1 MARMGPWRAF
11 SSIGHRFRA
20 GMVKDYL
27 NSYMKERDADAL
39 LVLKTDGKN
48 LKLIVEAVEVGEN
61 CVVLQLKREKFE
73 ENGKVEDYVGGEKV
87 DDGVGG
93 EGRLEVDAGAIDEGV
108 QEGCHGIEAGEPSI
122 SVICAAVPEGREHC
136 ESVKNIIQIGSCM
149 EIVDQNVTYLNA

>member
-1 MARMGPWRAF
+1 MGPWRAF

-27 NSYMKERDADAL
+27 NSYMKETDADAL

-61 CVVLQLKREKFE
+61 CVVLQLKREKIERGPEAEGYVAE
-73 ENGKVEDYVGGEKV
+73 ERV

-93 EGRLEVDAGAIDEGV
+93 EGVV
-108 QEGCHGIEAGEPSI
+108 EAGVEAVEESDQEDSRREGDGGSPISIIGAVVEEERDLPS
-122 SVICAAVPEGREHC
+122 SVNTLQV
-136 ESVKNIIQIGSCM
+136 
-149 EIVDQNVTYLNA
+149 

>member
-1 MARMGPWRAF
+1 MARMGPWRAS

-27 NSYMKERDADAL
+27 NSFMKETDADAL

-61 CVVLQLKREKFE
+61 CVVLQLKREKIE
-73 ENGKVEDYVGGEKV
+73 RGPEAEGYVGEERV

-93 EGRLEVDAGAIDEGV
+93 EGEVEADVEAVEEGD
-108 QEGCHGIEAGEPSI
+108 QEELRREGDGGSPI
-122 SVICAAVPEGREHC
+122 SVIGAVVEEKRNLSG
-136 ESVKNIIQIGSCM
+136 SFDNIVQIGACI
-149 EIVDQNVTYLNA
+149 EVDDEN